1 MASGPIDKIV
11 ILGGGTA
18 GWMAAAAIAKAWQHP
33 ARQIVVVESEEIGTV
48 GVGEATVPS
57 IHLFNAMLGVD
68 MAEVMRATGATFK
81 LGIEFAGWGG
91 LERRYM
97 HPFSGFGANPQDR
110 LFPPLWLK
118 YAAQH
123 KSDHLDLYNLNSVAA
138 HAGRFDLARTGHTS
152 QGWAAEA
159 GPMTYAVHFDAAL
172 YARYLR
178 AYAERRGVVRIE
190 GKVRA
195 VDQEAETGF
204 IRGLMLE
211 SGQRVDGDF
220 FIDCSGFRGLL
231 IGETLKTGYDDW
243 SHWLPCDRAVAVA
256 SENAGPPVPY
266 TRAMADQA
274 GWRWR
279 IPLQHRAGNG
289 YVYAS
294 AYLDDDVAEARLLEG
309 LEGVAIGTPR
319 RLRFT
324 TGRRHQAW
332 KHNCLA
338 LGLAAGF
345 LEPLESTSIHLIQTA
360 ILRLISLFPDKRFEP
375 VEIAEFNRQ
384 TRDEYDDIRDFLIT
398 HYKLTDR
405 DDTAF
410 WRYCRDMAVPDRVA
424 ETLDLFAAKGRLRAR
439 QEHLFSAHSWLAM
452 LVGQG
457 LLPRGSDPLLD
468 GMPEAQLTDRMNRTR
483 QVLQRAASAMSSHQ
497 AFIDAFCKAP
507 QEP

>member
-1 MASGPIDKIV
+1 MSSGPIETIV

-18 GWMAAAAIAKAWQHP
+18 GWMAAAAIAKAWQKP
-33 ARQIVVVESEEIGTV
+33 DRRIVVVESEEIGTV

-57 IHLFNAMLGVD
+57 IHLFNGMLGVD
-68 MAEVMRATGATFK
+68 TADVMRATGATFK
-81 LGIEFAGWGG
+81 LGIEFSGWGG
-91 LERRYM
+91 ADRRYM

-118 YAAQH
+118 YATQNGED
-123 KSDHLDLYNLNSVAA
+123 SLDAYNLNTVAA
-138 HAGRFDLARTGHTS
+138 HAGRFDLARSGLARS
-152 QGWAAEA
+152 GPAAEA
-159 GPMTYAVHFDAAL
+159 GPMTFAVHFDAAL

-178 AYAERRGVVRIE
+178 AYAEGRGVVRVE
-190 GKVRA
+190 GKAVA
-195 VDQEAETGF
+195 VDQDAASGF
-204 IRGLMLE
+204 IRGLTLE
-211 SGQRVDGDF
+211 SGQHIDGDF

-256 SENAGPPVPY
+256 SQNAGPSVPY
-266 TRAMADQA
+266 TRAMADEA

-294 AYLDDDVAEARLLEG
+294 AYIDDEAAEARLLAG
-309 LEGVAIGTPR
+309 LEGPAVATPR

-345 LEPLESTSIHLIQTA
+345 LEPLESTSIHLIQTS
-360 ILRLISLFPDKRFEP
+360 ILRLISLFPDKSFEP

-398 HYKLTDR
+398 HYKLTTR

-410 WRYCRDMAVPDRVA
+410 WRYCRDMAVPDRVTEA
-424 ETLDLFAAKGRLRAR
+424 MNLFAAKGRLMAR
-439 QEHLFSAHSWLAM
+439 QEHLFSPHSWLAV

-457 LLPRGSDPLLD
+457 VMPRGSDPLLD
-468 GMPEAQLTDRMNRTR
+468 GLPAEQLADRMSRTR
-483 QVLQRAASAMSSHQ
+483 QVLARAAQAMSSHQ
-497 AFIDAFCKAP
+497 AFIDAFCKAD
-507 QEP
+507 

>member
-1 MASGPIDKIV
+1 MSAGPIETIV

-18 GWMAAAAIAKAWQHP
+18 GWMAAAAIAKAWQKP
-33 ARQIVVVESEEIGTV
+33 DRKIIVVESEEIGTV

-57 IHLFNAMLGVD
+57 IHLFNGMLGVD
-68 MAEVMRATGATFK
+68 TAEVMRATGATFK
-81 LGIEFAGWGG
+81 LGIEFSGWGG
-91 LERRYM
+91 VDRRYM

-123 KSDHLDLYNLNSVAA
+123 KADSLDAYNLNSVAA
-138 HAGRFDLARTGHTS
+138 HASRFDLARSGP
-152 QGWAAEA
+152 AAEA

-178 AYAERRGVVRIE
+178 AYAEARGVVRIE
-190 GKVRA
+190 GKVA
-195 VDQEAETGF
+195 GVDQDGETGF
-204 IRGLMLE
+204 VRGLTLE
-211 SGQRVDGDF
+211 SGQRIDGDF

-231 IGETLKTGYDDW
+231 IGETLKTAYEDW

-256 SENAGPPVPY
+256 SENTGAPLPY
-266 TRAMADQA
+266 TRAMADEA
-274 GWRWR
+274 GWRWC

-294 AYLDDDVAEARLLEG
+294 SYIDDEAAEARLLAG
-309 LEGVAIGTPR
+309 LEGPAVATPR

-324 TGRRHQAW
+324 TGRRHVAW
-332 KHNCLA
+332 NRNVLA

-345 LEPLESTSIHLIQTA
+345 LEPLESTSIHLIQTS

-384 TRDEYDDIRDFLIT
+384 TRDEYNDIRDFLIT

-424 ETLDLFAAKGRLRAR
+424 ETMDLFAANGRLRAR
-439 QEHLFSAHSWLAM
+439 QEHLFSSHSWLAM

-457 LLPRGSDPLLD
+457 LLPRGFDPLLD
-468 GMPEAQLTDRMNRTR
+468 GLPEAQLADRMTRTR

-497 AFIDAFCKAP
+497 AFIDAFCKAG
-507 QEP
+507 

>member
-1 MASGPIDKIV
+1 MSSGPIETIL

-18 GWMAAAAIAKAWQHP
+18 GWMAAAAVAKAWQKP
-33 ARQIVVVESEEIGTV
+33 DRRIVVIESEEIGTV

-68 MAEVMRATGATFK
+68 TADVMRATGATFK
-81 LGIEFAGWGG
+81 LGIEFSGWGG
-91 LERRYM
+91 TGRRYM

-110 LFPPLWLK
+110 LFQPLWLK

-123 KSDHLDLYNLNSVAA
+123 KADSLDAYNLNSVAA
-138 HAGRFDLARTGHTS
+138 HAGRFDLARSGP
-152 QGWAAEA
+152 AAEA

-178 AYAERRGVVRIE
+178 AYAEGRGVVRVE
-190 GKVRA
+190 GKAVA
-195 VDQEAETGF
+195 VDQDAESGF
-204 IRGLMLE
+204 IRSLTLA
-211 SGQRVDGDF
+211 SGQRIDGDF

-231 IGETLKTGYDDW
+231 AGETLKVGYEDW

-256 SENAGPPVPY
+256 SENTGPPAPY
-266 TRAMADQA
+266 TCAMADEA

-294 AYLDDDVAEARLLEG
+294 AHIDDDAAEARLLAG
-309 LEGVAIGTPR
+309 LEGVAVTAPR

-324 TGRRHQAW
+324 TGRRVQAW
-332 KHNCLA
+332 TRNCLA

-345 LEPLESTSIHLIQTA
+345 LEPLESTSIHLIQTS

-375 VEIAEFNRQ
+375 AEIAEFNRQ

-398 HYKLTDR
+398 HYKLTNR

-424 ETLDLFAAKGRLRAR
+424 EAMNLFAAKGRLMAR
-439 QEHLFSAHSWLAM
+439 QEHLFSSHSWLAV
-452 LVGQG
+452 LIGQG
-457 LLPRGSDPLLD
+457 LLPRGFDPLLD
-468 GMPEAQLTDRMNRTR
+468 GMPEAQLADRMHRTR
-483 QVLQRAASAMSSHQ
+483 QVLARAASAMSSHQ
-497 AFIDAFCKAP
+497 AFIDAFCKASQDP
-507 QEP
+507 

>member
-1 MASGPIDKIV
+1 MSSGPIETIV

-18 GWMAAAAIAKAWQHP
+18 GWMAAAAIAKAWQKP
-33 ARQIVVVESEEIGTV
+33 DRRIVVVESEEIGTV

-57 IHLFNAMLGVD
+57 IHLFNGMLGID
-68 MAEVMRATGATFK
+68 TADVMRATGATFK
-81 LGIEFAGWGG
+81 LGIEFSGWGG
-91 LERRYM
+91 VDRRYM
-97 HPFSGFGANPQDR
+97 HPFSGFGANSQDR

-123 KSDHLDLYNLNSVAA
+123 GDDGLDAYNLNSVAA
-138 HAGRFDLARTGHTS
+138 HAGRFDMARSGP
-152 QGWAAEA
+152 AAEA

-178 AYAERRGVVRIE
+178 AYAEGRGVVRVE
-190 GKVRA
+190 GKVA
-195 VDQEAETGF
+195 TVAQDPASGL
-204 IRGLMLE
+204 IRDLTLE
-211 SGQRVDGDF
+211 SGQRIAGDF

-266 TRAMADQA
+266 TRAMADAA

-294 AYLDDDVAEARLLEG
+294 AYLDDDAAEARLLAG
-309 LEGVAIGTPR
+309 LEGPPVATPR

-324 TGRRHQAW
+324 TGRRSQAW
-332 KHNCLA
+332 THNCLA

-345 LEPLESTSIHLIQTA
+345 LEPLESTSIHLIQTS
-360 ILRLISLFPDKRFEP
+360 ILRLISLFPDKSFEP
-375 VEIAEFNRQ
+375 AEIAEFNRQ
-384 TRDEYDDIRDFLIT
+384 TRDEYDDIRDFLIV

-410 WRYCRDMAVPDRVA
+410 WRYCRDMAVPDRLT
-424 ETLDLFAAKGRLRAR
+424 ERMDLYASFGRIYEESREQFGQA
-439 QEHLFSAHSWLAM
+439 SWLAV
-452 LVGQG
+452 LNGQG
-457 LLPRGSDPLLD
+457 LRPGASEPNIAGINQAQGPEPIRQWLGDMRQTIQACCDHMPSHEAFLRANNLYGS
-468 GMPEAQLTDRMNRTR
+468 
-483 QVLQRAASAMSSHQ
+483 
-497 AFIDAFCKAP
+497 
-507 QEP
+507 